1 MAETPWGGRAVSG
14 FLVAVGLAVVAAC
27 NTPGSPSRS
36 SAAPTAPTQAA
47 AAATSE
53 TADDTVATTGAPRPG
68 GEGIRGGVSEPSD
81 VAFPPRDEAFRFRQD
96 LEAYYR
102 DVFRRGASSSFVDIE
117 GTIVWTQ
124 EYLRYRVNGCNHDT
138 AVSRVLA
145 QIDGST
151 NTAGCTTASTPFP
164 PRNEPFAFR
173 QTLETKYRDGLRRSA
188 GATFVDTEGDIV
200 WTQEYLRYR
209 TTGCND
215 AQATDR
221 VRQQLAGAG
230 PPAGCSTTTST
241 TSTTT
246 STVPPS
252 PNPIASFTVSGRP
265 CSLTDTAGGQRVNC
279 TFDGT
284 GSRASTGT
292 TLTSHTWTIG
302 NVAFGSN
309 PVLSNPFVPCG
320 SQVAPGNFT
329 FELPVTLTVR
339 DTSGQTAVLTQSV
352 QFQRTTGC
360 SL

>member
-1 MAETPWGGRAVSG
+1 MSG
-14 FLVAVGLAVVAAC
+14 FLVAVALAVVAAC
-27 NTPGSPSRS
+27 NTPGSSSSS
-36 SAAPTAPTQAA
+36 SATPTAPTQVAA
-47 AAATSE
+47 ASASAG
-53 TADDTVATTGAPRPG
+53 DDTATKPG
-68 GEGIRGGVSEPSD
+68 GGVPDPIGSSIGGSEATD
-81 VAFPPRDEAFRFRQD
+81 VQFPPRDQAFRFRQD

-173 QTLETKYRDGLRRSA
+173 QTLETKYRDGLRRPA

-221 VRQQLAGAG
+221 VRSQLAGGA
-230 PPAGCSTTTST
+230 PPAGCVTTTST

-246 STVPPS
+246 TTVPPS
-252 PNPIASFTVSGRP
+252 PNPIALFTVSDRP
-265 CSLTDTAGGQRVNC
+265 CQMDVEGGGYRAKC

-284 GSRASTGT
+284 GSRPSTGA
-292 TLTSHTWTIG
+292 TLTSHSWNIG
-302 NVAFGSN
+302 PTNFGTNPVMSN
-309 PVLSNPFVPCG
+309 PLLICG
-320 SQVAPGNFT
+320 TQGNAAGNTT

-339 DTSGQTAVLTQSV
+339 DSSGQTSAQTQSI
-352 QFQRTTGC
+352 QFNRPAGC
-360 SL
+360 GV